1 MKTINGR
8 KFHEQADGSLV
19 CEHRDVTC
27 CGDCIDASEDVVDVY
42 GAAFHM
48 TAGEWVAMIRKEER
62 LARRALRAR
71 AKRVSGASRG

>member
-27 CGDCIDASEDVVDVY
+27 CGDCIDACEDVVDVY
-42 GAAFHM
+42 GAAFHL
-48 TAGEWVAMIRKEER
+48 TAGERAEFAAIRSEY
-62 LARRALRAR
+62 LR
-71 AKRVSGASRG
+71 

>member
-27 CGDCIDASEDVVDVY
+27 CSDCIEACCDVVDVY

-48 TAGEWVAMIRKEER
+48 TAIERAEFAAIRQEDQR
-62 LARRALRAR
+62 
-71 AKRVSGASRG
+71 